1 MPELQVLVV
10 DDEPAV
16 RQVMAAAIGK
26 AGYTVDSAAS
36 AQEALNRLDQT
47 PYDVVLSDVFMPVMD
62 GIELLRRARE
72 RGHAATFIMVT
83 AFSSVD
89 SAIDAIKAGAWDY
102 ITKPVRREEIV
113 HRLEQ
118 IEAMRGLREENRA
131 LRSMVLVGGAAGQP
145 YTFQAQAMLATERLI
160 SRVAPTDSTVL
171 VTGESGTGKGVTA
184 RRLHELSARREG
196 PFVPVNCAAIPDNLL
211 ESELFGHTKG
221 AFTSADKARR
231 GLFVQADHGTLFLD
245 EIGELPL
252 GLQTKLLHVLEA
264 KEVRPLGAEQSRK
277 VDVRIVAATN
287 RDLPAMVEAGTF
299 REDLFFR
306 LSVFQIPMPPLRE
319 RRADLPALL
328 RHLLAQRS
336 QPSGARQV
344 LGIDPEAEDLL
355 LAYAWPGNLR
365 QLENVLHRAA
375 ILADGDSITVA
386 DLAPE
391 VVRAATLAGAVTSPG
406 AAPATRPAEAGTGLD
421 VADPPPEATLRER
434 VRRFEIGLIRRAIDE
449 AGGDRRL
456 AAQRLGIG
464 LSSLYRKLE
473 EDERGD
479 KADRL
484 RKDEDDPRAALIG
497 ERPVL
502 ARD

>member
-16 RQVMAAAIGK
+16 RQVMAAAIAK
-26 AGYTVDSAAS
+26 AGYAVDSAAS
-36 AQEALNRLDQT
+36 AQEALTRLDQT

-118 IEAMRGLREENRA
+118 IEAVRGLREENRA
-131 LRSMVLVGGAAGQP
+131 LRSMVLGGGAAGQP
-145 YTFQAQAMLATERLI
+145 YTFQAPAMLATERLI

-184 RRLHELSARREG
+184 RRLHQLSGRRDG
-196 PFVPVNCAAIPDNLL
+196 PFVPVNCAAIPDNLI

-252 GLQTKLLHVLEA
+252 ALQTKLLHVLEA
-264 KEVRPLGAEQSRK
+264 KEVRPLGSEQSRK

-287 RDLPAMVEAGTF
+287 RDLPAMVAAGTF

-328 RHLLAQRS
+328 RHLLAQRT
-336 QPSGARQV
+336 QPSGATQV
-344 LGIDPEAEDLL
+344 LGIEPEAEDLL

-375 ILADGDSITVA
+375 ILADGDCITVA

-391 VVRAATLAGAVTSPG
+391 VVRGAMPAGVH
-406 AAPATRPAEAGTGLD
+406 AAPIGSA
-421 VADPPPEATLRER
+421 PPPRGPEAALPSLEPPLEPPHEATLRER

-449 AGGDRRL
+449 AGGDRRI

-473 EDERGD
+473 EDERGQRADPVDRLD
-479 KADRL
+479 KAD
-484 RKDEDDPRAALIG
+484 EGPGAARA
-497 ERPVL
+497 
-502 ARD
+502 